1 MKHHKTERTEL
12 NKFDKRPIARFY
24 RCWLE
29 DEANGVAEG
38 KRHGINHE
46 QFRAADRLACNFQ
59 RAIMVGGR
67 GIIQIEA
74 NKDFSKMLGL
84 ERQVQAN
91 QVHQRIFVKLGR
103 KSQEIVEHFC
113 LLELPLRQFELKQ
126 IPQWPKGAGS
136 TRLRE
141 ALDDLIEVYRQEGLK
156 NSSKSV
162 T

>member
-1 MKHHKTERTEL
+1 M
-12 NKFDKRPIARFY
+12 F
-24 RCWLE
+24 
-29 DEANGVAEG
+29 
-38 KRHGINHE
+38 
-46 QFRAADRLACNFQ
+46 
-59 RAIMVGGR
+59 GGS

-84 ERQVQAN
+84 ERQVQAARI
-91 QVHQRIFVKLGR
+91 HQRIFAKLGR

-126 IPQWPKGAGS
+126 IPQWSKGTGS